1 MVEAGVGHVA
11 SVVGRFYAMD
21 RDLRWERVETAY
33 HTMTLGA
40 ERTAETASE
49 AIQSYYDN
57 PTDANRKGD
66 EFIAAT
72 TIVGPNGPTLVKDGD
87 AIIFLNYRGDRTR
100 EITKAFVYPDDQWK
114 DIEGG
119 GFERGNQIQNHISL
133 GVVPATHVFASPDR
147 DTFRI

>member
-1 MVEAGVGHVA
+1 M
-11 SVVGRFYAMD
+11 
-21 RDLRWERVETAY
+21 
-33 HTMTLGA
+33 MTQGA

-72 TIVGPNGPTLVKDGD
+72 TIVRPNGPTLVKDGD

-119 GFERGNQIQNHISL
+119 GFDRGRSNPESVLCHHDWL
-133 GVVPATHVFASPDR
+133 
-147 DTFRI
+147 